1 MIFTKNFHRK
11 LYPEIIILSIIFLFF
26 LQLTSNLIES
36 IYMLDLLNT
45 TLDEKALGLLFL
57 LTPFL
62 LLIFKKGLPKY
73 TVETLAIVII
83 ITRIITPLVEP
94 STKIIIAG
102 IGVGSFMFY
111 FPSYLLKKSSEPDAF
126 SVKFGTGLGFAVIIS
141 IIFRV
146 LGSTLDISMYGAFQA
161 IGWILSALAL
171 FLIFGKV
178 KFSETLV
185 REQEGTEPTKEEKSP
200 QKKLE
205 FGKTLLLSLALIS
218 ILILIYFAFSSPTV
232 ISRWTEGDYTFITIS
247 LIAMISISIGIISYQ
262 ENLLSKLEIKY
273 VWIWNLLFVLSLFF
287 TIFVHT
293 ISFPAEPSS
302 DPVIV
307 NHPPPL
313 FFQIPLFM
321 MILLSPIVFID
332 FTLLTKEITVKRTS
346 QKYLGI
352 SFGVGGILFILLVL
366 ILIFTNVWGYIEPVS
381 NIFRNLFW
389 LPFLIIGLFLFGG
402 VLFIKNRRE
411 IQTFIK
417 SKKEFRNLL
426 GLLTIILLGTMVIN
440 YIIQPKPWEGNLSD
454 MEIGSEDSNSYTLTV
469 MTYNIQQGVNIS
481 GDKNYIKQLELIKEV
496 NPDII
501 GLQESDTA
509 RISGGNSDIV
519 RFFAEKLNYYSY
531 YGPKTVTGT
540 YGCAVLSRYPI
551 LHAETIFTY
560 SNVDE
565 IGTAYV
571 QIEFLNF
578 ESDLNGVGYR
588 TETANVYISHPAGSH
603 EAKLAHIEAIMNHI
617 DGKDNVISMGDFN
630 SRPNSI
636 YYNYSVAELK
646 DTWVV
651 ANESTIIGSTEDF
664 EIERRIDHIFVSNDF
679 EVLKTQY
686 ITEPQSDHPALWTEI
701 DIDY

>member
-1 MIFTKNFHRK
+1 MKFTKNFYQK
-11 LYPEIIILSIIFLFF
+11 LYPEIIIFSIVFLFF
-26 LQLTSNLIES
+26 LQLITKLIES
-36 IYMLDLLNT
+36 IYMLDLLNL
-45 TLDEKALGLLFL
+45 TLDEKVLGLLFL

-62 LLIFKKGLPKY
+62 LIIFKKGLPKY
-73 TVETLAIVII
+73 TVEFLSIVII

-94 STKIIIAG
+94 STKIITAG

-111 FPSYLLKKSSEPDAF
+111 LPSYILKKSSEPDDF
-126 SVKFGTGLGFAVIIS
+126 SVKLGTGLGFSVIIS
-141 IIFRV
+141 IIFRI
-146 LGSTLDISMYGAFQA
+146 LGSTLDISMYGGFQV
-161 IGWILSALAL
+161 IGWILSALVL

-178 KFSETLV
+178 KFNETLG
-185 REQEGTEPTKEEKSP
+185 RKQGETEQKKEETSP
-200 QKKLE
+200 QKKLG
-205 FGKTLLLSLALIS
+205 FGKTLFLSLALIGV
-218 ILILIYFAFSSPTV
+218 LILIYFAFSSPTV
-232 ISRWTEGDYTFITIS
+232 ISRWTEGDYTLITIA
-247 LIAMISISIGIISYQ
+247 LVAMISVSIGIISYQ
-262 ENLLSKLEIKY
+262 GDVLSKLKIKY
-273 VWIWNLLFVLSLFF
+273 VWIWNILFVLSLFF

-313 FFQIPLFM
+313 FFQIPLFLM
-321 MILLSPIVFID
+321 VILSPIVFID
-332 FTLLTKEITVKRTS
+332 FTLLTKEITVSKPS

-352 SFGVGGILFILLVL
+352 SFGVAGIIFILLGL
-366 ILIFTNVWGYIEPVS
+366 ILIFTNVWGYVEPVS

-389 LPFLIIGLFLFGG
+389 LPFLIVGLFILVG
-402 VLFIKNRRE
+402 VIFIKNRRAF
-411 IQTFIK
+411 QTFIK

-426 GLLTIILLGTMVIN
+426 GLLTIILLGTMMSI
-440 YIIQPKPWEGNLSD
+440 YIMQPKPKQGNLSGT
-454 MEIGSEDSNSYTLTV
+454 IVGSIDSNSYTLTV
-469 MTYNIQQGVNIS
+469 MTYNIQQGVNVS
-481 GDKNYIKQLELIKEV
+481 GDKNYIKQLELIKEI

-501 GLQESDTA
+501 GLQECDTA

-519 RFFAEKLNYYSY
+519 RFFAEKLNYYSF

-565 IGTAYV
+565 IGTTFV
-571 QIEFLNF
+571 QIEYLNTQSIPDGLRF
-578 ESDLNGVGYR
+578 R
-588 TETANVYISHPAGSH
+588 TETANVYINHPAGNH
-603 EAKLAHIEAIMNHI
+603 EAKLAHIEAVMNHI

-636 YYNYSVAELK
+636 YYNHSVAKLK

-664 EIERRIDHIFVSNDF
+664 EIERRIDHIFVSNEF

-701 DIDY
+701 DIEY